1 MIFNLAGGGRRAVE
15 VKMAAQDRQ
24 GG

>member
-1 MIFNLAGGGRRAVE
+1 MIFNVAGGGRRAVE
-15 VKMAAQDRQ
+15 DTMAAQDRQ